1 VWAIK
6 NELLI
11 IKQNRCL
18 VERWLGHEN
27 IPNPSKTGRLCNM
40 NSVKAFI
47 AEWFGQAASTGFKKC
62 VQEIVFSLYVFRQII
77 ILENTNLRVPV
88 CAVAN

>member
-1 VWAIK
+1 
-6 NELLI
+6 
-11 IKQNRCL
+11 
-18 VERWLGHEN
+18 
-27 IPNPSKTGRLCNM
+27 M